1 VSCLPRDPGYGQGQ
15 CVCLA
20 RAYNCGALTRLPP
33 LFVVNPHLDL
43 EGNARALMILR
54 DRATRKKCVIPMS
67 LLVEHLNKRFGNFAA
82 ITDLSMDVQEGAL
95 FGFLGPN
102 GAGKTTT
109 MRMILD
115 LIRPDSGQITWNGVP
130 VRDVIRRSF
139 GYLPEERGLYPKMEV
154 EAQLLFLAR
163 LSGLSKQEAHVA
175 LEEWLERFQITANRQ
190 KKVEDLS
197 KGNQQ
202 KVQFLAAVLHNPT
215 ILIMDEPFSGL
226 DPVNTTVLKEAFLEL
241 HRRGKTIIFSTH
253 QLEQVEELC
262 EDMVLINQGRVVVQ
276 GRVQDIKRQHGQS
289 IARLKLDNDAQ
300 ASWLDE
306 LSGVHVTARRQ
317 DYIEMQL
324 QPHFNPNL
332 IVEAA
337 LQHGGIISRFE
348 MVEPSLTDIFI
359 ELVGTPTPPPAA
371 SVGLSA
377 RAEGGN

>member
-1 VSCLPRDPGYGQGQ
+1 
-15 CVCLA
+15 
-20 RAYNCGALTRLPP
+20 
-33 LFVVNPHLDL
+33 
-43 EGNARALMILR
+43 
-54 DRATRKKCVIPMS
+54 MS
-67 LLVEHLNKRFGNFAA
+67 LLVEHLNKRFGQFQA

-130 VRDVIRRSF
+130 VSEVACRSF

-163 LSGLSKQEAHVA
+163 LSGLSKPDAQAA
-175 LEEWLERFQITANRQ
+175 LEEWLERFQVTDNRH

-202 KVQFLAAVLHNPT
+202 KVQFLAAVLHDPT

-276 GRVQDIKRQHGQS
+276 GRVQEIKRQHGRNV
-289 IARLKLDNDAQ
+289 ARLTLDNDAE

-306 LSGVHVTARRQ
+306 LSGVQVIARRQ

-324 QPHFNPNL
+324 QAHLNPNL

-348 MVEPSLTDIFI
+348 MVEPFSQTY
-359 ELVGTPTPPPAA
+359 P
-371 SVGLSA
+371 GLDRPDVVLSSCSPVSS
-377 RAEGGN
+377 RHTGGRNS